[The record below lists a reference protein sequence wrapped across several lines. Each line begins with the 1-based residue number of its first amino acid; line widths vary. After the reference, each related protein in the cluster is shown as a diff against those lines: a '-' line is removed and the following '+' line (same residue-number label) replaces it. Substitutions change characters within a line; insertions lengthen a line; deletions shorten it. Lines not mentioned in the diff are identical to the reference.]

1 MTSSPTLLAEEG
13 IDLDEAIATNR
24 PTRRSLGRRLH
35 LDTAAVVGWTIVIGV
50 LAMAL
55 LAPLIAP
62 FPPNDTDLRARLLP
76 PGVLGGSASHVLGTD
91 SLGRDVLSRVI
102 WGSQLTLLV
111 GVTAVLVGGLIG
123 VTTGV
128 VAGYAGGW
136 WDLVVGRIADV
147 QQAIPFVIL
156 ALAVVAVVGA
166 SLLNLILVLGVGSWI
181 FTYRIARAESLRV
194 REQPYVEAART
205 LGAGTG
211 RILRAHVLPNIAPP
225 VIVVATL
232 FVPQVIIYTAGLS
245 FLGLGVPPPAAE
257 WGRDI
262 AQASEYLRTA
272 PWPTLVP
279 SAFLVVTVLGIN
291 LIGDWLRDVLDPVE
305 RSR

>member
-1 MTSSPTLLAEEG
+1 
-13 IDLDEAIATNR
+13 
-24 PTRRSLGRRLH
+24 
-35 LDTAAVVGWTIVIGV
+35 
-50 LAMAL
+50 MAL
-55 LAPLIAP
+55 PAPLIAP